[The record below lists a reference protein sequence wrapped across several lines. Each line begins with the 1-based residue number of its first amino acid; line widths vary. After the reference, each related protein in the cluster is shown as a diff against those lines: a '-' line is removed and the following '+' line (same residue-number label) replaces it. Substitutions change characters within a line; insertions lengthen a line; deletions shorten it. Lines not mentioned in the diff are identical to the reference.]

1 MAKNT
6 TKKIKEV
13 KKEKPSKITN
23 EELNQV
29 QSIINEINRAQLEI
43 GSFESKKH
51 NLLHHVAQSQEKL
64 GEMTTP
70 EYVDSTPETQIVV
83 TSYGE
88 DVVNQ
93 EKKRPRVYQIQ
104 EEELIE
110 IDKLSGREV
119 KWLLPKGIKDALL
132 DMEEGTKKILNLPP
146 ELAYGKSGASS
157 FRAFFRYRVP
167 PYSYM
172 KIELELVKI
181 LNEDEI
187 KSLKTAK
194 KEKKRAEDMQVQ
206 DKDQNTPN

>member
-1 MAKNT
+1 MSKP
-6 TKKIKEV
+6 KIGQTV
-13 KKEKPSKITN
+13 SIHYNIWLSN
-23 EELNQV
+23 E
-29 QSIINEINRAQLEI
+29 
-43 GSFESKKH
+43 SFSSDYYYVGEEG
-51 NLLHHVAQSQEKL
+51 QEKL

-167 PYSYM
+167 PHSYI
-172 KIELELVKI
+172 KIEIELVKI
-181 LNEDEI
+181 LNEKEI
-187 KSLKTAK
+187 STLKTAK